1 MEQQEKLKE
10 TQIKI
15 IEAGKEVLRQ
25 KDYYETVVEEIAQRA
40 GVAKG
45 TIFFYFK
52 TKENLFKEIMFSL
65 IDEICKAIEN
75 ISFYQTSPL
84 QKLKIIYDRYIDFNI
99 KNMKLFH
106 SIRKVLSET
115 EPKVE
120 EVKQK
125 LLNISQ
131 KILPVIEELQSGSLI
146 KRIDSSLEI
155 TEIVPSM
162 LLMYASAVSTMVFF
176 YPEKIEKIKE
186 IFWQILL
193 HGILNED
200 VSVKMEMFGEDI
212 E

>member
-1 MEQQEKLKE
+1 MESQE
-10 TQIKI
+10 TTRDKI
-15 IEAGKEVLRQ
+15 IEAGKKILRQ
-25 KDYYETVVEEIAQRA
+25 KDYHETVVEEIAKQA

-52 TKENLFKEIMFSL
+52 TKENLFREIMLSL
-65 IDEICKAIEN
+65 IEEVSQAIEEIGYYN
-75 ISFYQTSPL
+75 INPL
-84 QKLKIIYDRYIDFNI
+84 KKLKMVYDRYINFNI
-99 KNMKLFH
+99 ENMKLFQ

-120 EVKQK
+120 EIKQR

-131 KILPVIEELQSGSLI
+131 KILPIIEDLQKYDLI
-146 KRIDSSLEI
+146 KKIKPELDI

-162 LLMYASAVSTMVFF
+162 LLMYASAVSSMVFF
-176 YPEKIEKIKE
+176 YPEKLPAIKE

-200 VSVKMEMFGEDI
+200 VSIKMQLFEEEI
-212 E
+212 

>member
-1 MEQQEKLKE
+1 MESQE
-10 TQIKI
+10 TTRDKI
-15 IEAGKEVLRQ
+15 IEAGKKILRQ
-25 KDYYETVVEEIAQRA
+25 KDYYETVVEEIAKQA

-52 TKENLFKEIMFSL
+52 TKENLFREIMLSL
-65 IDEICKAIEN
+65 IEEVSQAIEEIGYYN
-75 ISFYQTSPL
+75 INPL
-84 QKLKIIYDRYIDFNI
+84 KKLKMVYDRYINFNI
-99 KNMKLFH
+99 ENMKLFQ

-120 EVKQK
+120 EIKQR

-131 KILPVIEELQSGSLI
+131 KILPIIEDLQKYDLI
-146 KRIDSSLEI
+146 KKIKPELDI

-162 LLMYASAVSTMVFF
+162 LLMYASAVSSMVFF
-176 YPEKIEKIKE
+176 YPEKLPAIKE

-200 VSVKMEMFGEDI
+200 VSIKMQLFEEEI
-212 E
+212 

>member
-1 MEQQEKLKE
+1 MEHQETTKD
-10 TQIKI
+10 KI
-15 IEAGKEVLRQ
+15 IEAGKKILRQ
-25 KDYYETVVEEIAQRA
+25 KDYYETVVEEIAKQA

-52 TKENLFKEIMFSL
+52 TKENLFREIMLSL
-65 IDEICKAIEN
+65 IEEVSQAIEEIGYYN
-75 ISFYQTSPL
+75 INPL
-84 QKLKIIYDRYIDFNI
+84 KKLKMVYDRYINFNI
-99 KNMKLFH
+99 ENMKLFQ

-120 EVKQK
+120 EIKQR

-131 KILPVIEELQSGSLI
+131 KILPIIEDLQKYDLI
-146 KRIDSSLEI
+146 KKITPELDI

-162 LLMYASAVSTMVFF
+162 LLMYASAVSSMVFF
-176 YPEKIEKIKE
+176 YPEKLPAIKE

-200 VSVKMEMFGEDI
+200 VSIKMQLFEENI
-212 E
+212 

>member
-1 MEQQEKLKE
+1 MEHQETTKD
-10 TQIKI
+10 KI
-15 IEAGKEVLRQ
+15 IEAGKKILRQ
-25 KDYYETVVEEIAQRA
+25 KDYYETVVEEIAKQA

-52 TKENLFKEIMFSL
+52 TKENLFREIMLSL
-65 IDEICKAIEN
+65 IEEVSQAIEEIGYYN
-75 ISFYQTSPL
+75 INPL
-84 QKLKIIYDRYIDFNI
+84 KKLKMVYDRYINFNI
-99 KNMKLFH
+99 ENMKLFQ

-120 EVKQK
+120 EIKQR

-131 KILPVIEELQSGSLI
+131 KILPIIEDLQKYDLI
-146 KRIDSSLEI
+146 KKITPELDI

-162 LLMYASAVSTMVFF
+162 LLMYASAVSSMVFF
-176 YPEKIEKIKE
+176 YPEKLPAIKE

-200 VSVKMEMFGEDI
+200 VSIRMQLFEENI
-212 E
+212 